1 MLHFKR
7 LAIGV
12 SLLLALSFLPAS
24 TQASDYDFLFE
35 QETLE
40 ARLDPMGYCDLFWGE
55 TLEEVKSRYQSPL
68 SVIILETL
76 NTGSI

>member
-12 SLLLALSFLPAS
+12 SLLLALSFFPAS

-40 ARLDPMGYCDLFWGE
+40 ARLDPRGYCDLFWGGKNAGRGKKQVSG
-55 TLEEVKSRYQSPL
+55 LLYRL
-68 SVIILETL
+68 
-76 NTGSI
+76 